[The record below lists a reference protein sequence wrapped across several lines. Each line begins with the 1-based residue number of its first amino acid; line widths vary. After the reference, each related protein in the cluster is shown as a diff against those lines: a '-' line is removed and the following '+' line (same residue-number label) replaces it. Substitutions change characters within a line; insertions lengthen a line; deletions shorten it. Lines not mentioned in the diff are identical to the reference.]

1 MYIQI
6 SCQIWRESHQKSLE
20 KQSKSFV
27 AVADGSFNN
36 IPPKRTSDDGGE
48 GRKEDEA
55 VWKNLD

>member
-36 IPPKRTSDDGGE
+36 IPPKRTSVDGGE

-55 VWKNLD
+55 V